1 MRVSPGARTKTGIT
15 RIHFASE
22 TEYVYETSRN
32 DPVSSPKKG
41 EIVFMRFRS
50 AFACPLLVAA
60 LLLHP
65 LSPAMA
71 ARLVAAP
78 MNPAFVK
85 YMDDIRSRRALPA
98 TGDSEH
104 STGYVPAPID
114 LSHLKGRSAART
126 GAPLPASYDLRA
138 LGRVTPVRNQN
149 PYGTCWSFA
158 TLGSIESF
166 LLGSEAI
173 ENRDFS
179 EMHLA
184 WYAYTGDSSFTTKVL
199 PAGYDRILDQGGN
212 LWKSTALLVR
222 RTGPVDEADCPY
234 STFER
239 PSGHWS
245 NYATRKHLT
254 DVNYLPWTTGKT
266 SDADIKNALMT
277 YGAVAVA
284 FRWEST
290 YYSPANRT
298 YYYNGAGDS
307 NHEVLVV
314 GWDDA
319 FSHDLFSPD
328 AGTNGAWIVKNSWGT
343 GWGDGGYFHLS
354 YNDASLRDGAAFVAG
369 PTTDYDAV
377 YDYDPLGWI
386 EALGFGTTPT
396 AWFSNIFTVG
406 SGRGS
411 RRATREDLAAVSFY
425 TATADAAYEIRVYT
439 GVAAGDPVSG
449 TLALGPVNGTIAA
462 PGYHTVALP
471 SPVTLTGGQRFSVVV
486 KLTTP
491 GYGYPIPVEDARP
504 GYSDTARANAGE
516 SFYSSSGTTWYD
528 LTTYDATVNVCLKAF
543 SRTVTLTPT
552 PTVTPTPTPT
562 PVPTLTPTPSPTP
575 FTIPADPS
583 GDIPDAAVLEE
594 ALAVL
599 GIRASDLNV
608 LKSVIEWLPESD
620 PDAVQPGAQDL
631 LNDTY
636 ALTEFL
642 GRLLLEANP
651 DLVAKIEQ
659 GSLPRDLFNKV
670 LYTVAAYLQEV
681 LSSGAA
687 RGAAV
692 PGRNAGT
699 NLSEIRSRGGVV
711 EMTLAPGSKQGSFTA
726 TFPDAPHAGEAGWRT
741 HRLMLLLGR
750 GSKRWERVFT
760 GTDSGT
766 RSREGTA
773 SARGDGQ
780 GVAITVTDGLSYD
793 WNDTA
798 GVVRVAMAVMTI
810 GIPDGAQA
818 PKPQARATGGGGG
831 CAASAVAPLALL
843 LALPLL
849 LTGKRGS

>member
-1 MRVSPGARTKTGIT
+1 
-15 RIHFASE
+15 
-22 TEYVYETSRN
+22 
-32 DPVSSPKKG
+32 
-41 EIVFMRFRS
+41 
-50 AFACPLLVAA
+50 
-60 LLLHP
+60 
-65 LSPAMA
+65 
-71 ARLVAAP
+71 

-85 YMDDIRSRRALPA
+85 YMDDIRAKRTLPVA
-98 TGDSEH
+98 GDSEH

-114 LSHLKGRSAART
+114 LSHLKGRSAAART
-126 GAPLPASYDLRA
+126 WAPLPASYDLRA

-149 PYGTCWSFA
+149 PYGTCWTFA

-166 LLGSEAI
+166 LLGSGAPES
-173 ENRDFS
+173 RDFS

-199 PAGYDRILDQGGN
+199 PAGDDPILDQGGN
-212 LWKSTALLVR
+212 LWKSTALLAR

-234 STFER
+234 STTER

-284 FRWEST
+284 FRWESK
-290 YYSPANRT
+290 YYSPANGT
-298 YYYNGAGDS
+298 YYYDGAGGS

-354 YNDASLRDGAAFVAG
+354 YNDASLCDGAAFVAG
-369 PTTDYDAV
+369 PTTDYDTI

-386 EALGFGTTPT
+386 GSFGGSAST
-396 AWFSNIFTVG
+396 AWFSNIFTAG
-406 SGRGS
+406 NGRGS

-425 TATADAAYEIRVYT
+425 TATADAAYEIRVFT

-449 TLALGPVNGTIAA
+449 TLALGPVGGTIAA
-462 PGYHTVALP
+462 PGYHVVALP

-491 GYGYPIPVEDARP
+491 GYVYPVPVEYAAA
-504 GYSDTARANAGE
+504 GYSDAASAYPGE
-516 SFYSSSGTTWYD
+516 SFVSDNGSDWADMVTDVVPSM
-528 LTTYDATVNVCLKAF
+528 NVCLKAF

-552 PTVTPTPTPT
+552 PTPSPTPTVTPTPT
-562 PVPTLTPTPSPTP
+562 PVPTSTPTSSPTPSPSPTP

-583 GDIPDAAVLEE
+583 GDVTDAVALEE

-599 GIRASDLNV
+599 GIGASDLNV
-608 LKSVIEWLPESD
+608 LKTVIEWLPESD

-642 GRLLLEANP
+642 GRLLLEADP

-659 GSLPRDLFNKV
+659 GSLPQDLFDKA
-670 LYTVAAYLQEV
+670 LYTVAVYLQEV
-681 LSSGAA
+681 LSSGSE
-687 RGAAV
+687 RGAAS
-692 PGRNAGT
+692 PRLGAGT

-726 TFPDAPHAGEAGWRT
+726 TFPDAPHAGEAGWKT
-741 HRLMLLLGR
+741 HRLVLLLGR
-750 GSKRWERVFT
+750 GSKKWERVFT
-760 GTDSGT
+760 ETDSGT
-766 RSREGTA
+766 QSREGA
-773 SARGDGQ
+773 AAARGDGQ
-780 GVAITVTDGLSYD
+780 GVDITVTDGLSYD

-798 GVVRVAMAVMTI
+798 GVVRVAMTVMTI
-810 GIPDGAQA
+810 GVPDGAQA
-818 PKPQARATGGGGG
+818 PTPQARATGGGGG

-843 LALPLL
+843 LIVPLL
-849 LTGKRGS
+849 LTGKRRS